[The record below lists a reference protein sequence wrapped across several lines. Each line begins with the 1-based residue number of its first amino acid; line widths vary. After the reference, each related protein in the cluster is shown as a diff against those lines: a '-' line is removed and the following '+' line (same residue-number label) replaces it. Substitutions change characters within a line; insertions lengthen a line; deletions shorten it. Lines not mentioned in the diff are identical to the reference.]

1 MAASGVGQF
10 SINVKSNLK
19 DFYGELTKAQKSMKE
34 LTEKR
39 YQLNID
45 SKQLDQLR
53 DKSQRIAAE
62 MRELRQQKNEI
73 KIGSKQVENA
83 EQEIENINK
92 KLVSLNR
99 QKLEVDAEIQPI
111 RTANT
116 ELYKVEQE
124 IDRINNTKVDIKFSD
139 SIKNVGN
146 SLNTAG
152 DAILKKF
159 NPLTSKLN
167 QMFGFGLINKGIDSV
182 TGMITGSLDGAI
194 NRVDTLNNATNTFKN
209 MKFDDVSI
217 NKVFGKGGS
226 LSTAIEG
233 LPTTLNDATS
243 NVQLL
248 ASTTKDLDL
257 SRDIFKAVND
267 GVLSFGGNA
276 DNVNSI
282 ITQLTKSFASG
293 KIQGDA
299 FNSML
304 NGKMGPVLVEIADR
318 MNITLGELQDGLS
331 KGTISIEDF
340 QKALIDVDMNG
351 SESLASLESSV
362 KDATK
367 GLKTSI
373 ANMRT
378 AVGRGVASMIESFD
392 KVLEDSGLGGISGVF
407 GKIGKTI
414 ENALGSVAKSIEDNQ
429 DTILKFF
436 STVSNAAINAFKAI
450 SKIDFGAFF
459 KGLGSGL
466 GALVKDAKF
475 VGKIIGN
482 IFDFIK
488 PLFGFLGN
496 NKEEML
502 GKLIPRIFELGIAL
516 KVVGTSLKAFGAVS
530 GILGKFKIPKI
541 PGFGKSGKGGDLP
554 LKSVGLEDL
563 KSLGLKLAAVA
574 GLSANV
580 FLAAKALQEVNNI
593 DGDFGELQKKLFS
606 IAETII
612 IMQGLT
618 VAVNSINKSA
628 GTTALKGFVTI
639 AAIAGE
645 IYLLAKALQE
655 VNNISDD
662 FGGLQSKIFQ
672 IALVV
677 TEIGGLAIAVGAI
690 INTGFGAV
698 ALVSGLLAMMGI
710 VGSVIILSKELK
722 MLEKINLNQ
731 EKIVGNIKTIK
742 ESIKSLGTLAVGTPL
757 GTYLKLNALVKDLV
771 TIGILGEVIVIANEL
786 KLLEKITLNQEKI
799 GNNINA
805 IKSSLNTL
813 GLLAVG
819 TPVESFLKL
828 GALVKNLITV
838 GILGEVIIIANELKA
853 LEGIELDQKKIKAN
867 IETVNE
873 SLKIIKFDGTVAA
886 SFDKVSELLNGLL
899 DSLLVSKMIDV
910 AKEIEKLQNV
920 GINEK
925 EATKKI
931 KAIQKVLGD
940 LDSGGFW
947 ENIGKTFKK
956 GSKVN
961 EIEISKQLIRKLVEV
976 SKELESLQ
984 NTNVNDGLVSKKI
997 EAINKALSSV
1007 TKDLPKNEVFFAKTL
1022 IDNLNQSKVI
1032 IQKIVEISREI
1043 ESLQEINIDKS
1054 SDAFTK
1060 KIKIVNE
1067 VLTSIQENS
1076 QIVDTSYAKTI
1087 TEGLEKSK
1095 EIIQKLAEVAKGLEP
1110 LQNVEINQKKI
1121 TDAVSSIQE
1130 ATTAVLD
1137 RDFILSINGLPSKL
1151 IGNLK
1156 EYNEVLGEV
1165 AKISSVLKKLEGE
1178 NLDQEKITAEI
1189 TVIKNAIE
1197 SISNIASR
1205 DIASNLMGMAEAL
1218 ERIVNELTRNF
1229 PPQFNKLGK
1238 LLADKMNAGF
1248 KEKLNFKK
1256 IVDEKLNAVTTDGAK
1271 SIGQRI
1277 ARGINSGFSDTLNLG
1292 KTVSDSIQ
1300 EALDKD
1306 YSTTVTVHTKTDEGG
1321 TSTKKA
1327 SSNTSKS
1334 NKITPAFKLPSTVV
1348 MASGGRVVTDSVLQD
1363 SPEKPLLNNGEY
1375 VIPKKIVDALGVP
1388 FFDKLRSGSISR
1400 TFAGLAQSVS
1410 NTTSSV
1416 VNNNVYNT
1424 TNNQSTNVYSS
1435 GKRDWTS
1442 RANRRFRTV

>member
-19 DFYGELTKAQKSMKE
+19 DFYGELTKVQKSMKD

-39 YQLNID
+39 YQLNVD

-124 IDRINNTKVDIKFSD
+124 IDRINNTKVDIKFSE

-146 SLNTAG
+146 SLNSAG

-209 MKFDDVSI
+209 MKFDDASI

-267 GVLSFGGNA
+267 GALAFGGNA

-304 NGKMGPVLVEIADR
+304 DGKMGPVLVEIAKR

-340 QKALIDVDMNG
+340 QKALIDVDVNG
-351 SESLASLESSV
+351 SDSLASLESSV

-367 GLKTSI
+367 GFKTSM

-392 KVLEDSGLGGISGVF
+392 KVLEDSGLGGFSGVF

-414 ENALGSVAKSIEDNQ
+414 ENALGTVAKSIEDNQ

-436 STVSNAAINAFKAI
+436 TTVSNAASNAFKVI

-459 KGLGSGL
+459 KGLGSGI
-466 GALVKDAKF
+466 GALVKDAKLI
-475 VGKIIGN
+475 GKAIGS
-482 IFDFIK
+482 IFDFIS
-488 PLFGFLGN
+488 PLFGFLGD

-502 GKLIPRIFELGIAL
+502 GKLIPRILELGIAL
-516 KVVGTSLKAFGAVS
+516 KVVGTAMKAFGAVS

-563 KSLGLKLAAVA
+563 KSLGLKMAAVA

-606 IAETII
+606 IAETIM

-690 INTGFGAV
+690 MNTGFGAA
-698 ALVSGLLAMMGI
+698 ALVSGLVAMIGI
-710 VGSVIILSKELK
+710 VGATLLVAKELEA
-722 MLEKINLNQ
+722 LQKISLDQ
-731 EKIVGNIKTIK
+731 EKITKN
-742 ESIKSLGTLAVGTPL
+742 
-757 GTYLKLNALVKDLV
+757 LK
-771 TIGILGEVIVIANEL
+771 VIN
-786 KLLEKITLNQEKI
+786 
-799 GNNINA
+799 
-805 IKSSLNTL
+805 SS
-813 GLLAVG
+813 
-819 TPVESFLKL
+819 L
-828 GALVKNLITV
+828 GALGDLAKGNIFAIFDELTGLLKNIVTI

-853 LEGIELDQKKIKAN
+853 LEGIELNQKKIQTN
-867 IETVNE
+867 IETVNK
-873 SLKIIKFDGTVAA
+873 SLNIIKFDDTVAG
-886 SFDKVSELLNGLL
+886 SFKKASELFNGIL
-899 DSLLVSKMIDV
+899 DMGLVAEMIAV
-910 AKEIEKLQNV
+910 AKELELLQNI
-920 GINEK
+920 GINE
-925 EATKKI
+925 EAAIKKI
-931 KAIQKVLGD
+931 KAIQKVLGE

-947 ENIGKTFKK
+947 SNIGKTFKK
-956 GSKVN
+956 SSKVN
-961 EIEISKQLIRKLVEV
+961 EIEKSKELIRKLVEV
-976 SKELESLQ
+976 SKELEALQ
-984 NTNVNDGLVSKKI
+984 NTNVNDGLVSKKL
-997 EAINKALSSV
+997 EAINKALSSI
-1007 TKDLPKNEVFFAKTL
+1007 TEKLPEAEFSKNIIK
-1022 IDNLNQSKVI
+1022 NLNQSKEI

-1043 ESLQEINIDKS
+1043 EALQEINIDKS
-1054 SDAFTK
+1054 SDAVTK
-1060 KIKIVNE
+1060 KITIVNE
-1067 VLTSIQENS
+1067 ILTSIQEHS
-1076 QIVDTSYAKTI
+1076 QIIDTSFAETI
-1087 TEGLEKSK
+1087 SEGLEKSK
-1095 EIIQKLAEVAKGLEP
+1095 GIIQKLAEVARELEP
-1110 LQNVEINQKKI
+1110 LQNVEINEKKI
-1121 TDAVSSIQE
+1121 TAAVSSIQQ

-1165 AKISSVLKKLEGE
+1165 IKISNVLKKLEGANLNQE
-1178 NLDQEKITAEI
+1178 NITAEI

-1197 SISNIASR
+1197 SISNVASR

-1218 ERIVNELTRNF
+1218 ERIVNQLTRNF
-1229 PPQFNKLGK
+1229 PPQFNNLGK

-1277 ARGINSGFSDTLNLG
+1277 ARGINSGFSETLNLG

-1334 NKITPAFKLPSTVV
+1334 SKITPAFKLPNTI

-1363 SPEKPLLNNGEY
+1363 SPEKPHLNNGEY

-1416 VNNNVYNT
+1416 VNNVYNT

-1435 GKRDWTS
+1435 GKRDWKS

>member
-39 YQLNID
+39 YQLNVD

-111 RTANT
+111 RTANA

-139 SIKNVGN
+139 SLKNAGN
-146 SLNTAG
+146 SLNKAG

-209 MKFDDVSI
+209 MKFDDASI

-267 GVLSFGGNA
+267 GALAFGGNA

-304 NGKMGPVLVEIADR
+304 DGKMGPVLVEIAKR

-340 QKALIDVDMNG
+340 QKALIDVDVNG
-351 SESLASLESSV
+351 SDSLASLESSV

-367 GLKTSI
+367 GLKTSM

-414 ENALGSVAKSIEDNQ
+414 ENALGAVAKSIEDNQ

-436 STVSNAAINAFKAI
+436 STVSNAAINAFKVI

-466 GALVKDAKF
+466 GALVKDAKLI
-475 VGKIIGN
+475 GKIIGN

-722 MLEKINLNQ
+722 MLEKITLNQ

-920 GINEK
+920 GIDEG

-931 KAIQKVLGD
+931 NAIQKVLEK
-940 LDSGGFW
+940 LDSGDFW
-947 ENIGKTFKK
+947 GNIGKTFKK
-956 GSKVN
+956 SSKVN
-961 EIEISKQLIRKLVEV
+961 EIEKSKELIRKLVEV
-976 SKELESLQ
+976 SKELEVLQ
-984 NTNVNDGLVSKKI
+984 NTNVNDGIVSKKLD
-997 EAINKALSSV
+997 AINKALTSITNKLPE
-1007 TKDLPKNEVFFAKTL
+1007 TKFSKNAIE
-1022 IDNLNQSKVI
+1022 NLNQSRET

-1043 ESLQEINIDKS
+1043 EALQEINLDKS

-1060 KIKIVNE
+1060 KITIVND

-1306 YSTTVTVHTKTDEGG
+1306 YSTTVTVHTKTDEGS
-1321 TSTKKA
+1321 TSTKKS

>member
-19 DFYGELTKAQKSMKE
+19 DFYGELTKAQKSMKD

-39 YQLNID
+39 YQLNVD

-139 SIKNVGN
+139 SIKSVGN
-146 SLNTAG
+146 GLNSAG

-209 MKFDDVSI
+209 MKFDDASI

-267 GVLSFGGNA
+267 GALAFGGNA

-304 NGKMGPVLVEIADR
+304 DGKMGPVLVEIAKR

-340 QKALIDVDMNG
+340 QKALIDVDVNG
-351 SESLASLESSV
+351 SDSLASLESSV

-367 GLKTSI
+367 GLKTSM

-392 KVLEDSGLGGISGVF
+392 KVLEDSGLGGFSGVF

-414 ENALGSVAKSIEDNQ
+414 ENALGTVAKSIEDNQ

-436 STVSNAAINAFKAI
+436 TTVSNAASNAFKVI

-459 KGLGSGL
+459 KGLGSGI
-466 GALVKDAKF
+466 GALVKDAKLI
-475 VGKIIGN
+475 GKAIGS
-482 IFDFIK
+482 IFDFIS
-488 PLFGFLGN
+488 PLFGFLGD

-502 GKLIPRIFELGIAL
+502 GKLIPRILELGIAL
-516 KVVGTSLKAFGAVS
+516 KVVGTAMKAFGAVS

-563 KSLGLKLAAVA
+563 KSLGLKMAAVA

-606 IAETII
+606 IAETIM

-690 INTGFGAV
+690 MNTGFGAA

-710 VGSVIILSKELK
+710 VGSVVILSKELK
-722 MLEKINLNQ
+722 MLERINLNQ

-786 KLLEKITLNQEKI
+786 KLLEKISLNQIKI
-799 GNNINA
+799 VNNIKA
-805 IKSSLNTL
+805 IKNSLNAL

-819 TPVESFLKL
+819 TPVESILKL
-828 GALVKNLITV
+828 GALVKNLITI
-838 GILGEVIIIANELKA
+838 GILGEVIVIANELKA
-853 LEGIELDQKKIKAN
+853 LEGIELDQEKITAN
-867 IETVNE
+867 IKTINE

-886 SFDKVSELLNGLL
+886 SFDKASELMNGLL

-910 AKEIEKLQNV
+910 AKEIEKLQNI
-920 GINEK
+920 GINEE

-931 KAIQKVLGD
+931 NAIQKVLGK
-940 LDSGGFW
+940 LDSGDFW
-947 ENIGKTFKK
+947 SNIGKTFKK
-956 GSKVN
+956 SSKVN
-961 EIEISKQLIRKLVEV
+961 EIEKSKELIRKLVEV
-976 SKELESLQ
+976 SKELEALQ
-984 NTNVNDGLVSKKI
+984 NTNVNDGLVSKKL
-997 EAINKALSSV
+997 EAINKALSSI
-1007 TKDLPKNEVFFAKTL
+1007 TEKLPEAEFSKNTIE
-1022 IDNLNQSKVI
+1022 NLNQSKDI

-1043 ESLQEINIDKS
+1043 EALQEINIDKS
-1054 SDAFTK
+1054 SDAVTK
-1060 KIKIVNE
+1060 KITIVNE
-1067 VLTSIQENS
+1067 ILTSIQEHS
-1076 QIVDTSYAKTI
+1076 QIIDTSFAETI

-1095 EIIQKLAEVAKGLEP
+1095 GIIQKLAEVARELEP
-1110 LQNVEINQKKI
+1110 LQNVEINEKKI
-1121 TDAVSSIQE
+1121 TAAVSSIQQ

-1165 AKISSVLKKLEGE
+1165 IKIANVLKQLEGANLNQE
-1178 NLDQEKITAEI
+1178 NITAEI

-1197 SISNIASR
+1197 SISNVASR

-1218 ERIVNELTRNF
+1218 ERIVNQLTRNF
-1229 PPQFNKLGK
+1229 PPQFNNLGK

-1334 NKITPAFKLPSTVV
+1334 SKITPAFKLPNTI

-1363 SPEKPLLNNGEY
+1363 SPEKPHLNNGEY

-1416 VNNNVYNT
+1416 VNNVYNT

>member
-39 YQLNID
+39 YQLNVD

-209 MKFDDVSI
+209 MKFDDASI

-267 GVLSFGGNA
+267 GALAFGGNA

-304 NGKMGPVLVEIADR
+304 DGKMGPVLVEIAKR

-340 QKALIDVDMNG
+340 QKALIDVDVNG
-351 SESLASLESSV
+351 SDSLASLESSV

-367 GLKTSI
+367 GLKTSM

-392 KVLEDSGLGGISGVF
+392 KVLEDSGLGGFSGVF

-414 ENALGSVAKSIEDNQ
+414 ENALGAVAKSIEDNQ

-436 STVSNAAINAFKAI
+436 TTVSNAASNTFKAI

-459 KGLGSGL
+459 KGLGSGI

-475 VGKIIGN
+475 IGKAIGN

-488 PLFGFLGN
+488 PLFGFLGD

-516 KVVGTSLKAFGAVS
+516 KVVGTAMKAFGAVS

-563 KSLGLKLAAVA
+563 KSLGLKMAAVA

-606 IAETII
+606 IAETIM

-690 INTGFGAV
+690 MNTGFGAA
-698 ALVSGLLAMMGI
+698 ALVSGLVAMIGI
-710 VGSVIILSKELK
+710 VGATFLVAKELEA
-722 MLEKINLNQ
+722 LQKISLNQ
-731 EKIVGNIKTIK
+731 EKITENLKVINSSLSALGDLAKGNIFDIFD
-742 ESIKSLGTLAVGTPL
+742 ELVGL
-757 GTYLKLNALVKDLV
+757 LKNIV
-771 TIGILGEVIVIANEL
+771 TI
-786 KLLEKITLNQEKI
+786 
-799 GNNINA
+799 
-805 IKSSLNTL
+805 
-813 GLLAVG
+813 
-819 TPVESFLKL
+819 
-828 GALVKNLITV
+828 

-853 LEGIELDQKKIKAN
+853 LEDIELDQKKIQTN
-867 IETVNE
+867 IETVNK
-873 SLKIIKFDGTVAA
+873 SLNIIKFDDTVAG
-886 SFDKVSELLNGLL
+886 SFKKASELFNGIL
-899 DSLLVSKMIDV
+899 DMGLVAEMIAV
-910 AKEIEKLQNV
+910 AKELELLQNI

-931 KAIQKVLGD
+931 KAIQKVLGE

-976 SKELESLQ
+976 SKELEALQ

-1032 IQKIVEISREI
+1032 IQKIVEISQEI

-1306 YSTTVTVHTKTDEGG
+1306 YSTTVTVHTKTDEGS
-1321 TSTKKA
+1321 TSTKKS

-1334 NKITPAFKLPSTVV
+1334 NKITPAFKLPNTI